1 MSRHPARS
9 IIIVFLLATPLFPA
23 WGETLSA
30 LPVAGKLVLTPQKTE
45 SLLLEQG
52 IGVELLRLDNQAEAL
67 QLQKSRARYDTVLNL
82 SGDHTIDK
90 SARTSSF
97 FGTRTDTSS
106 WNLGLEKNIG
116 LGTRLGFDFENERVQ
131 LYNPSSITGNTK
143 DPTFEP
149 KLGLNLNQSLGQ
161 NFFGSLDRAEV
172 QAVEHGIRSFDYKT
186 GRQIHQKLIEG
197 LRLYWA
203 WTIAREGVALGE
215 EMLAASERFW
225 GTIRERETIG
235 LSEETDLLGAEAMV
249 AKRGALLSALKQE
262 SLDWDSE
269 MRVLLQLSPDQEM
282 ESAPSAL
289 TLPKASQADLLME
302 GLENRLDLK
311 SAKEK
316 LRAKESEAV
325 ASRSRRWPQIAL
337 TGGVKWNEKLP
348 SDYAG
353 ALEGMDSPV
362 YQVGLN
368 LNISI
373 ENRAARSLSSQ
384 SGIELRKEEL
394 QLKDLENRVVQEV
407 VRAYQGVGLSAQ
419 AYEARGKA
427 FRLEQ
432 EKLRQALEQYRMG
445 RFNADTILKFQDDLL
460 FAKQDWLKAKLD
472 WALAL
477 LKLREALR

>member
-1 MSRHPARS
+1 MPQHCARS
-9 IIIVFLLATPLFPA
+9 IIIIFLLATPLFPA
-23 WGETLSA
+23 QGETFQEEPS
-30 LPVAGKLVLTPQKTE
+30 AGKLVLTPEKTE
-45 SLLLEQG
+45 ALLLEQG
-52 IGVELLRLDNQAEAL
+52 IGVELLRLDNEAEGL
-67 QLQKSRARYDTVLNL
+67 ELQKSRARYDTVLNL
-82 SGDHTIDK
+82 SGDHTVDK

-97 FGTRTDTSS
+97 FGTRTDTSR

-131 LYNPSSITGNTK
+131 LFNPNSITGNTN

-149 KLGLNLNQSLGQ
+149 TVGLTLNQSLGQ
-161 NFFGSLDRAEV
+161 NFFGNLDRAEV
-172 QAVEHGIRSFDYKT
+172 RAVEHGIRSFDYKT
-186 GRQIHQKLIEG
+186 ERQIHQKLIEG
-197 LRLYWA
+197 LRLYWT
-203 WTIAREGVALGE
+203 WTIAREAVSLGE
-215 EMLAASERFW
+215 EMLAASERFL
-225 GTIRERETIG
+225 GTIRERETVG

-249 AKRGALLSALKQE
+249 AKRGALLSALQQE
-262 SLDWDSE
+262 SLDWGSE
-269 MRVLLQLSPDQEM
+269 MRILLQLSPDQKM
-282 ESAPSAL
+282 ESAPSTL
-289 TLPKASQADLLME
+289 TLPKVSQADLLME

-311 SAKEK
+311 AAKEK
-316 LRAKESEAV
+316 FRAKEAEEV
-325 ASRSRRWPQIAL
+325 ASRSRRWPQVAL

-348 SDYAG
+348 SDYGG

-362 YQVGLN
+362 YQVGVN
-368 LNISI
+368 LNIPI
-373 ENRAARSLSSQ
+373 ENRAARSSSSQ

-407 VRAYQGVGLSAQ
+407 VRTYQGVLLSAK
-419 AYEARGKA
+419 AYEERGRA

-432 EKLRQALEQYRMG
+432 EKLRKGLEQYRMG